1 LATLTTQTIFHKA
14 RALRPGDPVAAIAP
28 AGPFDRESFEAGL
41 AIIAE
46 RYRVQYDP
54 SIFHRDRYLAGDDA
68 RRLAE
73 LRAALASAE
82 VKAIFC
88 VRGGY
93 GTMRL
98 LPELERTPTDAAR
111 RATPAVAEKA
121 DVDAS
126 LAGRGTSSSHA
137 GGPHVGAAADTGH
150 AASLHVRNARRLRAG
165 TADANIGAAQAATS
179 GAASQAIIG
188 FSDITALH
196 QWRQSHGLV
205 SIHGPVLTQ
214 LGRLGRA
221 TSERLF
227 SLLESDAPAAP
238 LRGTATFVEG
248 IAEGPLLGGNLSMF
262 TRLLG
267 TPFMPNL
274 EGAILVFE
282 DVGERPYRLDR
293 MWTHLD
299 LAGVFR
305 QTKGIVLGSFTHC
318 EERDASYSS
327 QDVLR
332 DLAVATGL
340 PCATGFPIGHGD
352 VNEPVPLG
360 VRVRLDATTA
370 QLTFLEAAVSEE

>member
-1 LATLTTQTIFHKA
+1 
-14 RALRPGDPVAAIAP
+14 
-28 AGPFDRESFEAGL
+28 
-41 AIIAE
+41 
-46 RYRVQYDP
+46 
-54 SIFHRDRYLAGDDA
+54 
-68 RRLAE
+68 
-73 LRAALASAE
+73 
-82 VKAIFC
+82 
-88 VRGGY
+88 
-93 GTMRL
+93 MRL
-98 LPELERTPTDAAR
+98 LRDLERIPPKNAAR
-111 RATPAVAEKA
+111 RGGSPGVAASTGHGGGPAGAAGSVSDVGGRLGAANTSNTGGPQYGGA
-121 DVDAS
+121 DHTIH
-126 LAGRGTSSSHA
+126 AGRPRASTA
-137 GGPHVGAAADTGH
+137 G
-150 AASLHVRNARRLRAG
+150 
-165 TADANIGAAQAATS
+165 ANIGADRVATS

-214 LGRLGRA
+214 LGRLGRP

-267 TPFMPNL
+267 TPFMPDL

-293 MWTHLD
+293 MWTHLE

-305 QTKGIVLGSFTHC
+305 QSKGIVLGSFTHC
-318 EERDASYSS
+318 EERDASYNSV
-327 QDVLR
+327 DVLR

>member
-1 LATLTTQTIFHKA
+1 
-14 RALRPGDPVAAIAP
+14 VVAP
-28 AGPFDRESFEAGL
+28 AGPFDRESFEAGVAL
-41 AIIAE
+41 LAE

-54 SIFHRDRYLAGDDA
+54 GIFQRDRYLAGDDA

-73 LRAALASAE
+73 LSEFLGDPSK
-82 VKAIFC
+82 KAIFC
-88 VRGGY
+88 ARGGY

-98 LPELERTPTDAAR
+98 LQKLDPPRRPTAALGHGSR
-111 RATPAVAEKA
+111 PGATP
-121 DVDAS
+121 
-126 LAGRGTSSSHA
+126 
-137 GGPHVGAAADTGH
+137 P
-150 AASLHVRNARRLRAG
+150 
-165 TADANIGAAQAATS
+165 QP
-179 GAASQAIIG
+179 IIG

-214 LGRLGRA
+214 LGRLGRQ

-227 SLLESDAPAAP
+227 ALLESDSPAAP
-238 LRGTATFVEG
+238 LNGTTTFVHG
-248 IAEGPLLGGNLSMF
+248 VAEGPLLGGNLSVF

-274 EGAILVFE
+274 EGAILLLE

-305 QTKGIVLGSFTHC
+305 KVKGIALGSFTHC
-318 EERDASYSS
+318 EERDATYSS
-327 QDVLR
+327 QDVLQ

-340 PCATGFPIGHGD
+340 PCATGFPVGHGD

-360 VRVRLDATTA
+360 VRVRLDASTA
-370 QLTFLEAAVSEE
+370 QLTFLESAASEQ

>member
-1 LATLTTQTIFHKA
+1 LKATQTIFHKA
-14 RALRPGDPVAAIAP
+14 RALRPGDSVAVIAP

-41 AIIAE
+41 AILAE

-54 SIFHRDRYLAGDDA
+54 GIFQRHRYLAGDDA

-73 LRAALASAE
+73 LNSALGDASI
-82 VKAIFC
+82 KAIFC
-88 VRGGY
+88 ARGGY

-98 LPELERTPTDAAR
+98 LPDLSAA
-111 RATPAVAEKA
+111 PNKPLV
-121 DVDAS
+121 
-126 LAGRGTSSSHA
+126 
-137 GGPHVGAAADTGH
+137 
-150 AASLHVRNARRLRAG
+150 
-165 TADANIGAAQAATS
+165 
-179 GAASQAIIG
+179 G

-227 SLLESDAPAAP
+227 ALLESGAPAAT
-238 LRGTATFVEG
+238 LHGTTSFVEG
-248 IAEGPLLGGNLSMF
+248 ITEGPLLGGNLSVF

-267 TPFMPNL
+267 TRYMPNL
-274 EGAILVFE
+274 EGAILLLE

-293 MWTHLD
+293 LWTHME
-299 LAGVFR
+299 LAGVF
-305 QTKGIVLGSFTHC
+305 TKVKGIVLGSFTHC

-327 QDVLR
+327 VDVLR
-332 DLAVATGL
+332 ELAVATGL
-340 PCATGFPIGHGD
+340 PCAAGFPIGHGD

-360 VRVRLDATTA
+360 VRVRLNATTA
-370 QLTFLEAAVSEE
+370 QLTFLEAAVSEQ

>member
-1 LATLTTQTIFHKA
+1 LH
-14 RALRPGDPVAAIAP
+14 PGDPVAVIAP

-41 AIIAE
+41 AILAG

-54 SIFHRDRYLAGDDA
+54 GIFQRDRYLAGSDA

-73 LRAALASAE
+73 LTEALASPE

-88 VRGGY
+88 ARGGY

-98 LPELERTPTDAAR
+98 LRDLPLTPTDAVE
-111 RATPAVAEKA
+111 RAGGAQ
-121 DVDAS
+121 
-126 LAGRGTSSSHA
+126 TSASHA
-137 GGPHVGAAADTGH
+137 G
-150 AASLHVRNARRLRAG
+150 RLRSSEA
-165 TADANIGAAQAATS
+165 ANIGAAPPAAS

-214 LGRLGRA
+214 LGRLGRP

-238 LRGTATFVEG
+238 LRGTGTFVEG
-248 IAEGPLLGGNLSMF
+248 VVEGHLLGGNLSVF

-274 EGAILVFE
+274 EGAILVIE

-293 MWTHLD
+293 MWTHLE
-299 LAGVFR
+299 LAGVFS
-305 QTKGIVLGSFTHC
+305 QIKGIVLGSFTHC

-327 QDVLR
+327 EDVLR

-352 VNEPVPLG
+352 MNEPVPLG

-370 QLTFLEAAVSEE
+370 QLTFLEAAVSEQ

>member
-1 LATLTTQTIFHKA
+1 LERKALATQTVFHKA
-14 RALRPGDPVAAIAP
+14 RALRPGDSVAVIAP
-28 AGPFDRESFEAGL
+28 AGPFDRESFDAGL
-41 AIIAE
+41 AVISE
-46 RYRVQYDP
+46 RYRVHHDP
-54 SIFHRDRYLAGDDA
+54 GIFERDRYLAGDDT

-73 LRAALASAE
+73 LSDALASPE

-88 VRGGY
+88 ARGGY
-93 GTMRL
+93 GTMRIL
-98 LPELERTPTDAAR
+98 QELERAMTDPAR
-111 RATPAVAEKA
+111 REVPLAA
-121 DVDAS
+121 DIADAGG
-126 LAGRGTSSSHA
+126 APPGRGANTGH
-137 GGPHVGAAADTGH
+137 GNRRRPGAADTGDTGRLRPTAAGNMGAARSTEGP
-150 AASLHVRNARRLRAG
+150 AASKP
-165 TADANIGAAQAATS
+165 
-179 GAASQAIIG
+179 IIG

-196 QWRQSHGLV
+196 QWRQRHGLM

-214 LGRLGRA
+214 LGRLGRP

-227 SLLESDAPAAP
+227 ALLESDAPAAP
-238 LRGTATFVEG
+238 LRGTTTFVAG
-248 IAEGPLLGGNLSMF
+248 TAEGPLLGGNLSMF

-299 LAGVFR
+299 LAGVFS
-305 QTKGIVLGSFTHC
+305 QVKGIALGSFTHC
-318 EERDASYSS
+318 EERDANYSS
-327 QDVLR
+327 QEVLR

-370 QLTFLEAAVSEE
+370 QLTFLESAASKE